1 MARPARPTTGRRPR
15 AAAPAAAAAAVLCL
29 VLAAC
34 GSQLEPET
42 VLGTAGSA
50 GQGAGAVGENGQPL
64 ADGSVPGGAGA
75 PGSTGAPD
83 GSTGST
89 GSGSD
94 PGSGAGG
101 GGGGG
106 GGEGGA
112 PGGGTQ
118 GGGENAPTGEV
129 KAGSC
134 QGFKNQTGITADKIV
149 IGNAADVSGPVP
161 GLFEASQDAVRAYVA
176 YFNATTDLCGRKLEL
191 KTYDSRSDA
200 GANQTAYTDACDTTF
215 AMIGS
220 MSAFDSGG
228 SSTAQG
234 CGLPDIRSAA
244 VTADRA
250 SCSTCFGAQST
261 SATEFQNAVPDYVVR
276 NHPGAAKK
284 AAMLYVNAG
293 AASENAKYQA
303 AAMGKQG
310 MSFTYVQGLDVA
322 EFNYAPYVQAMKD
335 KGVEY
340 VQMIGASA
348 QFVRMAQ
355 AMKQQGFEPEVF
367 MLDPTAYTQEFVGG
381 GGDVEGTKIFVN
393 FTPFEEQA
401 KNKELQLYLSW
412 LNQVKPGAQPSFFG
426 LYSWSAAR
434 LFVERSTALGGKLS
448 RSTLVADLKGV
459 AKWDANGLHAP
470 QNVGAK
476 RTGDCWRFLELKGG
490 RWVPSGGTAYSCKG
504 TTKVG

>member
-1 MARPARPTTGRRPR
+1 MARLARPAPGRRPSRR
-15 AAAPAAAAAAVLCL
+15 AAVPAAAASAVLCL

-42 VLGTAGSA
+42 VLGSGGTA
-50 GQGAGAVGENGQPL
+50 GQGAGALDANGQPL
-64 ADGSVPGGAGA
+64 PEGAAPDGSAPGGGAGA
-75 PGSTGAPD
+75 PGG
-83 GSTGST
+83 GSA
-89 GSGSD
+89 D
-94 PGSGAGG
+94 PGSGSGGSGAGAGGSGG
-101 GGGGG
+101 GGGD
-106 GGEGGA
+106 A
-112 PGGGTQ
+112 PGATEGDGA
-118 GGGENAPTGEV
+118 NAPTGQV

-134 QGFKNQTGITADKIV
+134 TGFKNQTGITADKIV

-228 SSTAQG
+228 SRTAAQ

-244 VTADRA
+244 VSADRA
-250 SCSTCFGAQST
+250 GCATCFGAQST
-261 SATEFQNAVPDYVVR
+261 NATEFQNAVPDYVVR
-276 NHPGAAKK
+276 NHAGAAKK

-293 AASENAKYQA
+293 ASSENAKYQA

-310 MSFTYVQGLDVA
+310 MSFVYVQGLDVA

-355 AMKQQGFEPEVF
+355 AMKQQVFEPEVF
-367 MLDPTAYTQEFVGG
+367 MLDPTAYTKEYVGG
-381 GGDVEGTKIFVN
+381 GADVEGTKLFIN

-401 KNKELQLYLSW
+401 RNKELQLYLSW

-459 AKWDANGLHAP
+459 SKWDANGLHAP

-490 RWVPSGGTAYSCKG
+490 RWVAAGGTAYSCKG

>member
-1 MARPARPTTGRRPR
+1 M
-15 AAAPAAAAAAVLCL
+15 PAAAAAAVLCL

-42 VLGTAGSA
+42 VLGSGGTAGQA
-50 GQGAGAVGENGQPL
+50 GGVLDENGQPL
-64 ADGSVPGGAGA
+64 AEGAGPGGSGAVDGSGAPAGA
-75 PGSTGAPD
+75 PDQGGGST
-83 GSTGST
+83 T
-89 GSGSD
+89 
-94 PGSGAGG
+94 GG
-101 GGGGG
+101 GGSGGG
-106 GGEGGA
+106 GSAPA
-112 PGGGTQ
+112 PGGTEGS
-118 GGGENAPTGEV
+118 GENAPTGQV

-134 QGFKNQTGITADKIV
+134 QGMKNQTGITADKIV

-176 YFNATTDLCGRKLEL
+176 YFNATTDLCGRALEL
-191 KTYDSRSDA
+191 KTYDSRSDS
-200 GANQTAYTDACDTTF
+200 GANQTAYTDACDTAF

-228 SSTAQG
+228 SSTAQQ

-250 SCSTCFGAQST
+250 GCTTCFGAQST
-261 SATEFQNAVPDYVVR
+261 NAPEFQNAVPDYVVR
-276 NHPGAAKK
+276 NHPSAAKK
-284 AAMLYVNAG
+284 AAMLYINAG
-293 AASENAKYQA
+293 ASSENAKYQA
-303 AAMGKQG
+303 SAMGKQG
-310 MSFTYVQGLDVA
+310 MSFVYVQGLDVA

-340 VQMIGASA
+340 VQMIGAST

-367 MLDPTAYTQEFVGG
+367 MLDPTAYTEEFVAAGD
-381 GGDVEGTKIFVN
+381 DVEGAKIFIN

-434 LFVERSTALGGKLS
+434 LFVERATALGGKLS
-448 RSTLVADLKGV
+448 RPTLVADLKGV
-459 AKWDANGLHAP
+459 SKWDSNGLHAP

-476 RTGDCWRFLELKGG
+476 RTGDCWRFIELKGG
-490 RWVPSGGTAYSCKG
+490 RWVPAGGTAYSCKG
-504 TTKVG
+504 TTNVGG